1 MDVIKAIPIKTILLS
16 GLLVG
21 TLDIIAAC
29 ASFYIATAKNPVG
42 VLNYVASGIMGK
54 DAFAGG
60 TGIALLGL
68 LCHYIIAFSF
78 TFFFFWLYGKTSLL
92 SKNRIVTAV
101 VYGLFMWLVTTLIVV
116 PLSNVPHNPLSA
128 IKFSKALKAI
138 GILVFMIGLPLS
150 FIAYNTKKKRNK
162 KPFLFNETAI
172 IFLLL
177 FIGW

>member
-1 MDVIKAIPIKTILLS
+1 MDTIKKIPLKIILLS

-29 ASFYIATAKNPVG
+29 TDFYIATDKNPVV
-42 VLNYVASGIMGK
+42 VLNYIASGIIGK

-68 LCHYIIAFSF
+68 LFHYIIAFSF
-78 TFFFFWLYGKTSLL
+78 TFFFFWLYSKTSLL
-92 SKNRIVTAV
+92 SKSRIVTAV

-116 PLSNVPHNPLSA
+116 PLSNVPHTPLSD

-150 FIAYNTKKKRNK
+150 LIAYNGLKKGEK
-162 KPFLFNETAI
+162 AI
-172 IFLLL
+172 R
-177 FIGW
+177 